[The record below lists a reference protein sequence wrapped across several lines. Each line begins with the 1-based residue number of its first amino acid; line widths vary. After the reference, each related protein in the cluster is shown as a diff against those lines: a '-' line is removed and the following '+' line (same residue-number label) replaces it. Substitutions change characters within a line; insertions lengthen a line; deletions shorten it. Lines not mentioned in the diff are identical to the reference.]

1 MRDTPLDTAPA
12 VARAVAIL
20 RRGGL
25 VAFPTET
32 VYGLGADAG
41 NEAAVRRIFAVKQ
54 RPIDHPVIVHI
65 PDAGHLPRWAARV
78 PEAAA
83 RLAAAFW
90 PGPLTLVLERAAG
103 VLDAVTGG
111 QDSVGVRVPYH
122 PLALDLLH
130 AFGGGL
136 AAPSANLFGCLS
148 PTSAEHVLAEL
159 GDQVDLVLDGGACR
173 VGIESTIVEVNG
185 AHPRLLRPGGI
196 GLAAME
202 AVVGSAILPAG
213 SELRAAHCH
222 DAGRAGTT
230 CRRGAGRGAG
240 GTAAGGIL
248 AASAAAVSRR
258 GGGAGAEFG
267 DGVRAR
273 PVSHAAAPRR
283 RRCRPAAR
291 RSGTGRTGLAGRARS
306 PGARGEPRSRGR
318 RTVTS
323 IGPRGGYALQG
334 KR

>member
-54 RPIDHPVIVHI
+54 RPVDHPVIVHI
-65 PDAGHLPRWAARV
+65 PDASHLPRWAARV

-185 AHPRLLRPGGI
+185 SQPRLLRPGGI

-202 AVVGSAILPAG
+202 AVVGSAILLAG
-213 SELRAAHCH
+213 SDAPRAP
-222 DAGRAGTT
+222 GRLASHYAP
-230 CRRGAGRGAG
+230 R
-240 GTAAGGIL
+240 TAMTLVEPGQL
-248 AASAAAVSRR
+248 AAAVQAAVQAGRRPAVFSRHPLPPSP
-258 GGGAGAEFG
+258 AVVA
-267 DGVRAR
+267 VRAPSSAAEYAR
-273 PVSHAAAPRR
+273 VLYRTLRRLDDVGADLLLVEAVPDAPDWLAVRDRLARAASHDL
-283 RRCRPAAR
+283 
-291 RSGTGRTGLAGRARS
+291 GDD
-306 PGARGEPRSRGR
+306 EP
-318 RTVTS
+318 
-323 IGPRGGYALQG
+323 
-334 KR
+334 